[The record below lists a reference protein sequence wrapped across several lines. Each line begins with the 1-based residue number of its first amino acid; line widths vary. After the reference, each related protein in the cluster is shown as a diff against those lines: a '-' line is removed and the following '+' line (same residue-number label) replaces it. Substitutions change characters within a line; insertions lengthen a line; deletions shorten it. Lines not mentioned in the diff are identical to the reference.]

1 MTTRTH
7 TLPGRSLPSTC
18 FHGLLVLLLLTTGLA
33 WPGLDIRAEVTADSA
48 TAAAPE
54 TAEPA
59 AAQTANPVIRTEW
72 ISMPDGVRL
81 SVDLY
86 VPEDMQAGDRHPV
99 LLEYLPYRK
108 MESRSSRFGF
118 YSYFVAQ
125 GYVVARVDIRG
136 TGESEGKL
144 VAYEYTEQEQ
154 ADGEAVIDWLSK
166 QSWSSG
172 KVGMFGISWGGFNSI
187 QMAMRNPP
195 ALKAIIAVDAT
206 DDIYED
212 DVHFTDGIMHADSYE
227 MRQDIENAIPGAPAY
242 LVDDAYFANRF
253 DTEPWFLV
261 YKRQQRDGPFWDRA
275 SLIGRY
281 ETIRIPTYVVG
292 GWYDGYRD
300 SIPRMLQHMKAP
312 VKALLGPWS
321 HTWPNQPF
329 PGAGFEWRADAVRWF
344 DHWLKGADNGVME
357 EPAFTVFIRDWHPPG
372 LKVEEIPG
380 QWRSEAGWP
389 LQSTNNEVLYLQ
401 ADHGLAAEPPQA
413 ASHQLLYKPDVGV
426 EAAGSVMWWGDLQE
440 DQRAVDAFS
449 LVYETPPLQQ
459 AVTILGFPEVS
470 LRASTDAPL
479 AHWIARLADVAP
491 DGRVTLITGAALNGA
506 HRNSAEHP
514 EALVPGE
521 TVDLDIEMHFTS
533 WVFPTGHRIRLAVNN
548 SMWPMFWPTPHA
560 MTTMLEVGGEAGT
573 NGLSRLVLPLLPPA
587 TLPPPVFTQEP
598 TVDPSPPGFGES
610 TAETESGYAEIS
622 KVTHDFRADTTRL
635 LATNSGTTA
644 YPWGSEHYSDYLEHF
659 VSVVDPAH
667 AGVNSEYSNEVVLDG
682 RVLKWTGLFEF
693 TSDTGFF
700 YYRYTRRLEQD
711 GKTIR
716 EKHWEEA
723 IPRDFN

>member
-1 MTTRTH
+1 
-7 TLPGRSLPSTC
+7 
-18 FHGLLVLLLLTTGLA
+18 
-33 WPGLDIRAEVTADSA
+33 
-48 TAAAPE
+48 
-54 TAEPA
+54 
-59 AAQTANPVIRTEW
+59 
-72 ISMPDGVRL
+72 MPDGVRL

-86 VPEDMQAGDRHPV
+86 VPQDMQADSAGSRRYPV

-108 MESRSSRFGF
+108 MESRSGRFGF

-154 ADGEAVIDWLSK
+154 ADGEVVIDWLSK
-166 QSWSSG
+166 QAWSNG
-172 KVGMFGISWGGFNSI
+172 NVGMFGISWGGFNSI

-227 MRQDIENAIPGAPAY
+227 MRQDIENAMPGAPAY
-242 LVDDAYFANRF
+242 VIDEDYFAERF
-253 DTEPWFLV
+253 ETEPWFLI

-281 ETIRIPTYVVG
+281 ESIRVPTYLVG

-300 SIPRMLQHMKAP
+300 SIPRMLQHLQAP

-344 DHWLKGADNGVME
+344 DHWLKGEDNGVME

-380 QWRSEAGWP
+380 HWRNEAGWP
-389 LQSTNNEVLYLQ
+389 LPQNNDGANDGSDDEEEDGVVYLQ
-401 ADHGLAAEPPQA
+401 ADHSLSGDQPQA
-413 ASHQLLYKPDVGV
+413 ASHQLLYKPDVGI

-459 AVTILGFPEVS
+459 AVTILGFPAVS
-470 LRASTDAPL
+470 LRASADAPL
-479 AHWIARLADVAP
+479 AHWIARLSDVAP

-533 WVFPTGHRIRLAVNN
+533 WVFPAGHRIRLAVNN

-560 MTTMLEVGGEAGT
+560 MTTKLETGGDKLI
-573 NGLSRLVLPLLPPA
+573 NGPSRLVLPLLPPA
-587 TLPPPVFTQEP
+587 TLPPPDLDLAIAT
-598 TVDPSPPGFGES
+598 DPSPPGFGES
-610 TAETESGYAEIS
+610 TAETESGYAEIAE
-622 KVTHDFRADTTRL
+622 VVHDFRKDTTRL
-635 LATNSGTTA
+635 IATNSGSTA
-644 YPWGSEHYSDYLEHF
+644 YPWGSERYSDCLQHSVT
-659 VSVVDPAH
+659 VSDPAK
-667 AGVNSEYSNEVVLDG
+667 AAVKSEYSNEVTLDD
-682 RVLKWTGLFEF
+682 RVLKWTGFFEF
-693 TSDTGFF
+693 SSDAGFF

-711 GKTIR
+711 GKIIR
-716 EKHWEEA
+716 EKSWEET

>member
-7 TLPGRSLPSTC
+7 TLHRRSLHES
-18 FHGLLVLLLLTTGLA
+18 LVLLLLTTGLA

-48 TAAAPE
+48 TAAAPDTLPY
-54 TAEPA
+54 TAS
-59 AAQTANPVIRTEW
+59 PVIRTEW
-72 ISMPDGVRL
+72 ITLPDGVRL

-86 VPEDMQAGDRHPV
+86 VPQDMQPEKHYPV

-108 MESRSSRFGF
+108 MESRSGRFGF

-144 VAYEYTEQEQ
+144 IAYEYTEQEQ
-154 ADGEAVIDWLSK
+154 ADGEVVIDWLSK

-242 LVDDAYFANRF
+242 LIDDAYFANRF
-253 DTEPWFLV
+253 DTEPWFLL

-281 ETIRIPTYVVG
+281 ESIRIPTYIVG

-300 SIPRMLQHMKAP
+300 SIPRMLQHLKAP

-321 HTWPNQPF
+321 HTWPNEPF
-329 PGAGFEWRADAVRWF
+329 PGAGFEWRANAVRWF

-380 QWRSEAGWP
+380 QWRNETGWP
-389 LQSTNNEVLYLQ
+389 LAATHNEELFLQ
-401 ADHGLAAEPPQA
+401 ADHSLANSAPQA
-413 ASHQLLYKPDVGV
+413 ASHQLLYKPDVGI

-459 AVTILGFPEVS
+459 AVTILGFPELS
-470 LRASTDAPL
+470 LRASADAPL
-479 AHWIARLADVAP
+479 AHWIARLSNVAP

-521 TVDLDIEMHFTS
+521 TVDLDIELHFTS
-533 WVFPTGHRIRLAVNN
+533 WVFPAGHRIRLAVNN
-548 SMWPMFWPTPHA
+548 SMWPMFWPTPYA
-560 MTTMLEVGGEAGT
+560 MTTTLEVGGDHVK
-573 NGLSRLVLPLLPPA
+573 NGPSRLVLPLLSPA
-587 TLPPPVFTQEP
+587 TLPPPEFAQAT

-635 LATNSGTTA
+635 TATNSGSTA

-659 VSVVDPAH
+659 VSVVDPAQ

-711 GKTIR
+711 GEIIR
-716 EKHWEEA
+716 EKHWEET